1 MYGKRISEFLFP
13 CIFRYAE
20 IFPYDTNMVD
30 DFIVRERIEAY
41 QATGYWAAEWT
52 SNSFY
57 EGEEAS
63 SSNEEEEPCS
73 SKQAAERDKTRE
85 NQKKV

>member
-1 MYGKRISEFLFP
+1 MYGKELSEFLKS
-13 CIFRYAE
+13 IYRYAE
-20 IFPYDTNMVD
+20 IWPYDASQID
-30 DFIVRERIEAY
+30 DLIMRKRIEEY